1 MSTNKR
7 QIWVSE
13 YDWIGAIGVDT
24 VEEFAALVM
33 TSEEA
38 REELTGHPDASLAR
52 VMTGLTVAYHVHA
65 IKVPVPVFRL
75 EYWDGSNIHS
85 MDIDARPGRGYVK
98 VLGVHL

>member
-1 MSTNKR
+1 MSKKKR

-24 VEEFAALVM
+24 VEEFADLVM

-38 REELTGHPDASLAR
+38 REELTSWPDATR
-52 VMTGLTVAYHVHA
+52 EQVMTALTVAYDVHA

-75 EYWDGSNIHS
+75 EYWDGSNIH
-85 MDIDARPGRGYVK
+85 DIAISDNPGRGYVK